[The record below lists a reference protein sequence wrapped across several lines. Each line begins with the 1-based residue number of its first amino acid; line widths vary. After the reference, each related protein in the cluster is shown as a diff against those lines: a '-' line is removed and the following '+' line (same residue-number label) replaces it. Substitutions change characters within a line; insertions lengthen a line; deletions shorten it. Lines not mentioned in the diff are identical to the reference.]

1 MALSKNVIQIVFN
14 LLSGKLTSERFL
26 SLTNKELDFLVD
38 IFIFGRIENRLL
50 DWLIE
55 NKLKER
61 ITERQL
67 KILLRYSQMR
77 ALNNKKIMSDYKR
90 LSQIFNSSKISYTPL
105 KGVHL
110 NLLNKSFTRNIRDI
124 DILVN
129 PNDLEKSV
137 KVANAAGFFFKSRL
151 HEQYD
156 FKNLEG
162 YDLPQLFNRNGTCLE
177 IHFRISDSDKY
188 HFAKLILDNTKEYKS
203 HSINNSLTSPELLFL
218 HLIFH
223 ATTKQGL
230 DVGIQ
235 VIDDILQIFKIED
248 FSIEKAKSLSKTLNL
263 QEELEI
269 FLLILAEYDLQN
281 RFLIKKSSNR
291 TFNNEF
297 LDEFVDLLML
307 NTSTNSSLKV
317 LSKDFFSRIKRVLLY
332 NSKVHWNKNFL
343 KSIIKKIYNILNTFK
358 KYIVIIINLIFKK
371 RFRND
376 NFRVRRILQ
385 IINHEKE
392 YSSRSKES

>member
-1 MALSKNVIQIVFN
+1 M
-14 LLSGKLTSERFL
+14 
-26 SLTNKELDFLVD
+26 
-38 IFIFGRIENRLL
+38 
-50 DWLIE
+50 
-55 NKLKER
+55 
-61 ITERQL
+61 
-67 KILLRYSQMR
+67 
-77 ALNNKKIMSDYKR
+77 
-90 LSQIFNSSKISYTPL
+90 
-105 KGVHL
+105 
-110 NLLNKSFTRNIRDI
+110 
-124 DILVN
+124 
-129 PNDLEKSV
+129 
-137 KVANAAGFFFKSRL
+137 
-151 HEQYD
+151 
-156 FKNLEG
+156 
-162 YDLPQLFNRNGTCLE
+162 E

-281 RFLIKKSSNR
+281 RFLIKKSSNK

-358 KYIVIIINLIFKK
+358 KYMVIIINLIFKK

-392 YSSRSKES
+392 YSSRSKKS